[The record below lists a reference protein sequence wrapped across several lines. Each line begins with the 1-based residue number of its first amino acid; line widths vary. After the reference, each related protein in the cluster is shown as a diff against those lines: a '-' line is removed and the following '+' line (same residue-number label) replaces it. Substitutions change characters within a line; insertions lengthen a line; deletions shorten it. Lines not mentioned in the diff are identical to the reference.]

1 METSKVKKD
10 FRKKREV
17 GVYMN
22 TLLSRKIQVSFNK
35 IGKNIKEVLEKSV
48 KRDIEGKCTVEG
60 YVKSNSTK
68 VLTYSSGVLFENK
81 VEFDVVFE
89 CLVCCPVEGMLIKCN
104 VKNKTQAGI
113 RAVIG
118 SGTGAGTGSGTGTG
132 SGEGAIEEKSPVV
145 VYVSRDHHYNNKYF
159 NTVNENDEITVR
171 VIGQR
176 YELNDEQVSVI
187 GEIVEPKTDK
197 IKIDKMKKK
206 PRLVISE
213 NI

>member
-1 METSKVKKD
+1 MHISNVKKD

-22 TLLSRKIQVSFNK
+22 TLLTRKIQVSFNK

-48 KRDIEGKCTVEG
+48 KREIEGKCTVEG

-113 RAVIG
+113 RAVIS
-118 SGTGAGTGSGTGTG
+118 SGNS
-132 SGEGAIEEKSPVV
+132 EEKSPVV

-159 NTVNENDEITVR
+159 NTVNDNDEITVR

-197 IKIDKMKKK
+197 IKIDRMKKK
-206 PRLVISE
+206 PKLVISE

>member
-1 METSKVKKD
+1 MQASTVKKD
-10 FRKKREV
+10 FRKKKEV

-22 TLLSRKIQVSFNK
+22 TLLTRKIQVSFNK

-48 KRDIEGKCTVEG
+48 KREIEGKCTVEG
-60 YVKSNSTK
+60 YVKSNSVK

-118 SGTGAGTGSGTGTG
+118 SKSGTD
-132 SGEGAIEEKSPVV
+132 EEKSPIV
-145 VYVSRDHHYNNKYF
+145 VYVTRDHHYNNKYF
-159 NTVNENDEITVR
+159 NAVNENEEITIR

-197 IKIDKMKKK
+197 IKIDKIKKK
-206 PRLVISE
+206 PNLVISE

>member
-1 METSKVKKD
+1 MEISKVKKD
-10 FRKKREV
+10 FRKKREI

-48 KRDIEGKCTVEG
+48 KRDIEGKCTIEG
-60 YVKSNSTK
+60 FVKSNSTK

-118 SGTGAGTGSGTGTG
+118 SGTGTGAGTGTTGAT
-132 SGEGAIEEKSPVV
+132 SEEKSPVV

-197 IKIDKMKKK
+197 YKKGGLMKKK

>member
-1 METSKVKKD
+1 MEISKVKKD
-10 FRKKREV
+10 FRKNREV

-22 TLLSRKIQVSFNK
+22 TLLSRKIQISFNK

-48 KRDIEGKCTVEG
+48 KRDIEGKCTIEG
-60 YVKSNSTK
+60 FVKSDSTK

-118 SGTGAGTGSGTGTG
+118 SGAGTGAGATSD
-132 SGEGAIEEKSPVV
+132 EKSPVV

>member
-1 METSKVKKD
+1 MQASTVKKD
-10 FRKKREV
+10 FRKKKEV

-22 TLLSRKIQVSFNK
+22 TLLTRKIHVSFNK

-48 KRDIEGKCTVEG
+48 KHEIEGKCTVEG
-60 YVKSNSTK
+60 YVKSNSVK

-118 SGTGAGTGSGTGTG
+118 SGSGTN
-132 SGEGAIEEKSPVV
+132 EEKSPIV
-145 VYVSRDHHYNNKYF
+145 VYVTRDHHYNNKYF
-159 NTVNENDEITVR
+159 NTVNENEEITIR

-197 IKIDKMKKK
+197 IKIDKLKKK
-206 PRLVISE
+206 TKLVISE

>member
-1 METSKVKKD
+1 MEISKVKKD

-48 KRDIEGKCTVEG
+48 KRDIEGKCTIEG
-60 YVKSNSTK
+60 FVKSNSTK

-118 SGTGAGTGSGTGTG
+118 TGTGTG
-132 SGEGAIEEKSPVV
+132 TGTTSEEKSPVV

>member
-1 METSKVKKD
+1 MEAPTVVKKD

-22 TLLSRKIQVSFNK
+22 SLLSRKLQVSFNK
-35 IGKNIKEVLEKSV
+35 LGKNIKEILEKLI
-48 KRDIEGKCTVEG
+48 KKEIEGKCTIEG
-60 YVKSNSTK
+60 FVKSNSTK
-68 VLTYSSGVLFENK
+68 LLTYSSGVIFENK

-113 RAVIG
+113 RALID
-118 SGTGAGTGSGTGTG
+118 
-132 SGEGAIEEKSPVV
+132 EDKSPVV
-145 VYVSRDHHYNNKYF
+145 VYLSRDHHYNNKYF
-159 NTVNENDEITVR
+159 NTVKENDEITIR

-187 GEIVEPKTDK
+187 GEIIEPKADK
-197 IKIDKMKKK
+197 YKPDKFK
-206 PRLVISE
+206 PRPKLVIQE

>member
-1 METSKVKKD
+1 MEISKVKKD
-10 FRKKREV
+10 FRKKREI
-17 GVYMN
+17 GVY
-22 TLLSRKIQVSFNK
+22 TKSLLSRKIQISFNK

-48 KRDIEGKCTVEG
+48 RRDIEGKCTIEG
-60 YVKSNSTK
+60 YIKYDSTNL
-68 VLTYSSGVLFENK
+68 LTYSSGVLFENK

-118 SGTGAGTGSGTGTG
+118 SGTGPGTGPGTIGTT
-132 SGEGAIEEKSPVV
+132 SEEKSPIV

>member
-118 SGTGAGTGSGTGTG
+118 SGPGTGTG
-132 SGEGAIEEKSPVV
+132 TTSEEKSPVV
-145 VYVSRDHHYNNKYF
+145 VYVSRDHNYNNNYF

>member
-1 METSKVKKD
+1 MQASTVKKD
-10 FRKKREV
+10 FRKKKEV

-22 TLLSRKIQVSFNK
+22 TLLTRKIQVSFNK

-48 KRDIEGKCTVEG
+48 KREIEGKCTVEG
-60 YVKSNSTK
+60 YVKSNSVK

-81 VEFDVVFE
+81 VEFDVVFECLVCVEFDVVFE

-118 SGTGAGTGSGTGTG
+118 SKSGTD
-132 SGEGAIEEKSPVV
+132 EEKSPIV
-145 VYVSRDHHYNNKYF
+145 VYVTRDHHYNNKYF
-159 NTVNENDEITVR
+159 NAVNENEEITIR

-197 IKIDKMKKK
+197 IKIDKIKKK
-206 PRLVISE
+206 PNLVISE

>member
-10 FRKKREV
+10 VRKKREV

-118 SGTGAGTGSGTGTG
+118 SGTGTGTGTT
-132 SGEGAIEEKSPVV
+132 SEEKSPVV
-145 VYVSRDHHYNNKYF
+145 VYVSRDHHYNNNYF
-159 NTVNENDEITVR
+159 NTVNENEEITIR

-176 YELNDEQVSVI
+176 YELNDQQVSVI

-206 PRLVISE
+206 PKLVISE

>member
-1 METSKVKKD
+1 MEISKVKKD

-48 KRDIEGKCTVEG
+48 KRDIEGKCTIEG
-60 YVKSNSTK
+60 FVKFNSTK

-118 SGTGAGTGSGTGTG
+118 SGAGAGTGTTS
-132 SGEGAIEEKSPVV
+132 EEKSPVV

-197 IKIDKMKKK
+197 NKIDKMKKK

>member
-1 METSKVKKD
+1 MEISKVKKD
-10 FRKKREV
+10 FRKKREI
-17 GVYMN
+17 GVY
-22 TLLSRKIQVSFNK
+22 TKSLLSRKIQISFNK

-48 KRDIEGKCTVEG
+48 KRDIEGKCTIEG
-60 YVKSNSTK
+60 FVKSDSTK

-118 SGTGAGTGSGTGTG
+118 SGTT
-132 SGEGAIEEKSPVV
+132 IEEKSPVV

>member
-1 METSKVKKD
+1 MDAQTVVKKD

-22 TLLSRKIQVSFNK
+22 SLLSRKLQVSFNK
-35 IGKNIKEVLEKSV
+35 LGKNIKEILEKLI
-48 KRDIEGKCTVEG
+48 KKEIEGKCTIEG
-60 YVKSNSTK
+60 FVKSNSTK
-68 VLTYSSGVLFENK
+68 LLTYSSGVIFENK

-89 CLVCCPVEGMLIKCN
+89 CLVCCPVEGMLIKCS

-113 RAVIG
+113 RALID
-118 SGTGAGTGSGTGTG
+118 
-132 SGEGAIEEKSPVV
+132 EDKSPVV
-145 VYVSRDHHYNNKYF
+145 VYLSRDHHYNNKYF
-159 NTVNENDEITVR
+159 NTVKENDEITIR

-187 GEIVEPKTDK
+187 GEIIEPKADK
-197 IKIDKMKKK
+197 FKPDKFK
-206 PRLVISE
+206 PRPKLVIQE

>member
-1 METSKVKKD
+1 MEISKVKKD

-48 KRDIEGKCTVEG
+48 KRDIEGKCTIEG
-60 YVKSNSTK
+60 FVKFNSTK

-118 SGTGAGTGSGTGTG
+118 SGAGAGTGTGTT
-132 SGEGAIEEKSPVV
+132 SEEKSPVV

>member
-118 SGTGAGTGSGTGTG
+118 SGTGPGTGPGTIGTT
-132 SGEGAIEEKSPVV
+132 SEEKSPIV

>member
-1 METSKVKKD
+1 MEISKVKKD

-48 KRDIEGKCTVEG
+48 KRDIEGKCTIEG
-60 YVKSNSTK
+60 FVKFNSTK

-118 SGTGAGTGSGTGTG
+118 SGAGAGAGAGAGTGA
-132 SGEGAIEEKSPVV
+132 GATSEEKSPVV

>member
-1 METSKVKKD
+1 MQTSTIKKD

-17 GVYMN
+17 GVYTN

-48 KRDIEGKCTVEG
+48 KRDIEGKCTIEG
-60 YVKSNSTK
+60 YIKHDSTK
-68 VLTYSSGVLFENK
+68 LLTYSSGVLFENK

-118 SGTGAGTGSGTGTG
+118 AGAGAGAGAGTTSD
-132 SGEGAIEEKSPVV
+132 EKSPVV

-197 IKIDKMKKK
+197 LKIDKMKKK
-206 PRLVISE
+206 PKLVISE

>member
-17 GVYMN
+17 GVYTN

-118 SGTGAGTGSGTGTG
+118 SGTGTGTGT
-132 SGEGAIEEKSPVV
+132 GEGAIEEKSPVV
-145 VYVSRDHHYNNKYF
+145 VYVSRDHHYNNNYF

>member
-1 METSKVKKD
+1 MQTSTVKKD

-22 TLLSRKIQVSFNK
+22 TLLTRKIQVSFNK

-68 VLTYSSGVLFENK
+68 ILTYSSGVLFENK

-118 SGTGAGTGSGTGTG
+118 SGTGISSESGT
-132 SGEGAIEEKSPVV
+132 SEEKSPVV

-159 NTVNENDEITVR
+159 NTVNENDEITIR

-176 YELNDEQVSVI
+176 YELNDQQVSVI

-197 IKIDKMKKK
+197 VKIDKMKKK
-206 PRLVISE
+206 PKLVISE

>member
-1 METSKVKKD
+1 MEISNVKKD
-10 FRKKREV
+10 FRKKKEI
-17 GVYMN
+17 GVYTN
-22 TLLSRKIQVSFNK
+22 TLLTRKIQISFNK
-35 IGKNIKEVLEKSV
+35 IGKNIKEVLEKSI

-60 YVKSNSTK
+60 FVKPNSTK
-68 VLTYSSGVLFENK
+68 ILTYSSGVLFENK
-81 VEFDVVFE
+81 VEFDIVFE

-118 SGTGAGTGSGTGTG
+118 SS
-132 SGEGAIEEKSPVV
+132 SELVNSEEKSPVV
-145 VYVSRDHHYNNKYF
+145 IYVSRDHHYNNKYF

-176 YELNDEQVSVI
+176 YELNDAQVSVI

-197 IKIDKMKKK
+197 IKTDKIKKK
-206 PRLVISE
+206 PKLVISE

>member
-1 METSKVKKD
+1 MEISKVKKD

-22 TLLSRKIQVSFNK
+22 TLLSRKIQVSFNN

-48 KRDIEGKCTVEG
+48 KRDIEGKCTIEG
-60 YVKSNSTK
+60 FVKFNSTK

-118 SGTGAGTGSGTGTG
+118 SGAGAGTGTGTT
-132 SGEGAIEEKSPVV
+132 SEEKSPVV

>member
-1 METSKVKKD
+1 MQASTVKKD
-10 FRKKREV
+10 FRKKKEV
-17 GVYMN
+17 SVYMN
-22 TLLSRKIQVSFNK
+22 TLLTRKIQVSFNK

-48 KRDIEGKCTVEG
+48 KREIEGKCTVEG
-60 YVKSNSTK
+60 YVKSNSVK

-118 SGTGAGTGSGTGTG
+118 SKSGTD
-132 SGEGAIEEKSPVV
+132 EEKSPIV
-145 VYVSRDHHYNNKYF
+145 VYVTRDHHYNNKYF
-159 NTVNENDEITVR
+159 NAVNENEEITIR

-197 IKIDKMKKK
+197 IKIDKIKKK
-206 PRLVISE
+206 PNLVISE

>member
-1 METSKVKKD
+1 MDAPTVVKKD

-22 TLLSRKIQVSFNK
+22 SLLSRKLQVSFNK
-35 IGKNIKEVLEKSV
+35 LGKNIKEILEKLI
-48 KRDIEGKCTVEG
+48 KKEIEGKCTIEG
-60 YVKSNSTK
+60 FVKSNSTK
-68 VLTYSSGVLFENK
+68 LLTYSSGVIFENK

-113 RAVIG
+113 RALID
-118 SGTGAGTGSGTGTG
+118 
-132 SGEGAIEEKSPVV
+132 EDKSPVV
-145 VYVSRDHHYNNKYF
+145 VYLSRDHHYNNKYF
-159 NTVNENDEITVR
+159 NTVKENDEITIR

-187 GEIVEPKTDK
+187 GEIIEPKADK
-197 IKIDKMKKK
+197 FKPDKFK
-206 PRLVISE
+206 PRPKLVIQE

>member
-1 METSKVKKD
+1 MQASTVKKD

-22 TLLSRKIQVSFNK
+22 TLLTRKIQVSFNK

-60 YVKSNSTK
+60 YVKSNSVK

-81 VEFDVVFE
+81 VEFDIVFE

-118 SGTGAGTGSGTGTG
+118 SGTGTGTGTT
-132 SGEGAIEEKSPVV
+132 SEEKSPVV
-145 VYVSRDHHYNNKYF
+145 VYVSRDHHYNNNYF